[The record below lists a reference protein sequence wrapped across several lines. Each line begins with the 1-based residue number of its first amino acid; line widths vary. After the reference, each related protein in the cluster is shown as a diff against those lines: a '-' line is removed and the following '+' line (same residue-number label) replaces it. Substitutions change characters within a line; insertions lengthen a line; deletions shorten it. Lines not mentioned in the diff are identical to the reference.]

1 MMRILAVL
9 LVLFIGFTAIAKE
22 DLNRLLLLIQGAY
35 NDRVYSIAAKKAQEY
50 LQKAPK
56 DDPKRVKVLK
66 ILAGSYFFTKNDEK
80 LLELIQKLPE
90 EDVPLNIKKEILA
103 LGAKLLKEK
112 GKEKKLIEI
121 LEQLLPLTTGKERE
135 KIVESLGKLYYKHK
149 MWEKLIS
156 LPDLKSINMLKVLAA
171 YKLGNYYDVIRLTTR
186 PENFLPEQK
195 DDALYYRGL
204 SFIKL
209 GKEDMAAK
217 TFEQI
222 TFKTPKII
230 EFLANYY
237 FKKKDFIRAERYYK
251 LLTLEKDYKDY
262 AYYMLGVIQEQY
274 KAYKKATEYYKKAS
288 NFNTKYGKLARERIV
303 AFKKAGIIP
312 KEKFYSV
319 RTVTLFSE
327 EKAKR
332 VLKQIKIKECFIKDI
347 EKTKFII
354 YCGQFK
360 TKKEA
365 EKLLSKIKELG
376 FKDAYITKTEEIL
389 R

>member
-1 MMRILAVL
+1 M
-9 LVLFIGFTAIAKE
+9 LFFSFAFAKE

-35 NDRVYSIAAKKAQEY
+35 NDKVYSIAAQKAEEY
-50 LQKAPK
+50 LKKAPK
-56 DDPKRVKVLK
+56 DDPKREKVIK
-66 ILAGSYFFTKNDEK
+66 ILAGSYYFTKNDEK
-80 LLELIQKLPE
+80 LLQLIRTLDNE
-90 EDVPLNIKKEILA
+90 NISLKEKKEILV

-112 GKEKKLIEI
+112 GKEQELIQV
-121 LEQLLPLTTGKERE
+121 LEKLLPLTTGKERE
-135 KIVESLGKLYYKHK
+135 KIIESLGKLYYKYK
-149 MWEKLIS
+149 MWDKLIA

-171 YKLGNYYDVIRLTTR
+171 YKLGNYYDVLRLTAR

-204 SFIKL
+204 AFIKL
-209 GKEDMAAK
+209 GKEEMAVK

-274 KAYKKATEYYKKAS
+274 KSYKKAVEYYKKAS
-288 NFNTKYGKLARERIV
+288 KFNTKYGKLAKERII
-303 AFKKAGIIP
+303 AFKKAGIIS
-312 KEKFYSV
+312 KEKFYTV
-319 RTVTLFSE
+319 RTITLFSE

-332 VLKQIKIKECFIKDI
+332 VLKQINLDECFIKDI
-347 EKTKFII
+347 DKTKFII
-354 YCGQFK
+354 YCGLYK
-360 TKKEA
+360 TKQEA
-365 EKLLSKIKELG
+365 QEMLQKIKKLG
-376 FKDAYITKTEEIL
+376 FSDAYITKIEEIL